1 MWGVPVYGGV
11 RSIGGPGFW
20 EEGRVPVSGG
30 VPAHR
35 VSRFLGGSRFWGD
48 SQRPQFDPD
57 LLAGGRFDLQGGR
70 ASSGRVRRVAVG
82 LQPREAPRCLHG
94 PAAPAQRSAPALPA
108 PGPARRAGR
117 ERATPVPPRSRLPP
131 PGTRRLRKK
140 SNTGPGGGAK
150 MAPGTGGGRTG
161 RGCSG
166 DGGHRGWGEQ
176 AVGRTGGGEDG
187 GWEDRRWGA
196 PGMRRGWGEPGREW
210 GGKGMGSTGDRGW
223 GARGMGGSG
232 DREERGWGGRGS
244 HRGWGAP
251 GMGRRGGTARSY
263 RGCSA
268 AKLRCCRAPLPR
280 RRLRLSAAL
289 GAVGVRR
296 NFPGA
301 DTGGRAGRGGGS
313 RGRGHRD
320 APSAGHGPTLGMGY
334 PEEPR
339 GVMGESLWNPMGV
352 MGKYSR
358 TPVEFFGLSVPL
370 RGCYGRGTPGPLW
383 GCRGGYICSRVGL

>member
-1 MWGVPVYGGV
+1 MISKGDGHPPAGSGAS
-11 RSIGGPGFW
+11 RSGCSPGRLR
-20 EEGRVPVSGG
+20 GASMALR
-30 VPAHR
+30 HR
-35 VSRFLGGSRFWGD
+35 HSA
-48 SQRPQFDPD
+48 QPRPYRHRARPD
-57 LLAGGRFDLQGGR
+57 GR
-70 ASSGRVRRVAVG
+70 AENEQRRY
-82 LQPREAPRCLHG
+82 R
-94 PAAPAQRSAPALPA
+94 PAAASPRPV
-108 PGPARRAGR
+108 PGGCARK
-117 ERATPVPPRSRLPP
+117 ATPVRAAELRWHRV
-131 PGTRRLRKK
+131 PGV
-140 SNTGPGGGAK
+140 GEPGGDAAG
-150 MAPGTGGGRTG
+150 MGGTGDGESRQWGERGVGRTGGGRTG
-161 RGCSG
+161 
-166 DGGHRGWGEQ
+166 DGE
-176 AVGRTGGGEDG
+176 
-187 GWEDRRWGA
+187 
-196 PGMRRGWGEPGREW
+196 RRGWGEPGREW

-232 DREERGWGGRGS
+232 DREERGWGGAGMGRTGV
-244 HRGWGAP
+244 AP

-358 TPVEFFGLSVPL
+358 TPVEFFGRSVPL

>member
-1 MWGVPVYGGV
+1 MGRGPRLLGGSLVMGGVYRVLILGGTLFVAGSQFVGCPSVWGGV

-196 PGMRRGWGEPGREW
+196 PGMGRT
-210 GGKGMGSTGDRGW
+210 GKGMGREGDGEH
-223 GARGMGGSG
+223 GG
-232 DREERGWGGRGS
+232 
-244 HRGWGAP
+244 P
-251 GMGRRGGTARSY
+251 GMGSARDGGERG
-263 RGCSA
+263 
-268 AKLRCCRAPLPR
+268 
-280 RRLRLSAAL
+280 
-289 GAVGVRR
+289 
-296 NFPGA
+296 
-301 DTGGRAGRGGGS
+301 
-313 RGRGHRD
+313 
-320 APSAGHGPTLGMGY
+320 
-334 PEEPR
+334 
-339 GVMGESLWNPMGV
+339 
-352 MGKYSR
+352 
-358 TPVEFFGLSVPL
+358 
-370 RGCYGRGTPGPLW
+370 
-383 GCRGGYICSRVGL
+383 